1 MNLKLSGR
9 GPEPPAPL
17 APMIRRRP
25 RRLGLGIRLGR
36 VCPAEYAAPAVARP
50 YGELSLALCQPG
62 HGTVALMLTA
72 SRRVTKLLTVR
83 LPGPASGKQNTEC
96 ESEKVPTLKFS
107 GSPRAGGTAAPA
119 SLRPASE
126 SIISDRHGDVG
137 VYTCVCVLILS
148 DKPSSTVVMCMYLN
162 VSVGILSVCAC
173 MCMYYQTTY
182 ATNV

>member
-9 GPEPPAPL
+9 GPGPPAPL

-36 VCPAEYAAPAVARP
+36 VCPAAYAAPAVARP
-50 YGELSLALCQPG
+50 YGELSLAPCQ
-62 HGTVALMLTA
+62 
-72 SRRVTKLLTVR
+72 SRYRCSDANRVTVTKLLTVR

-96 ESEKVPTLKFS
+96 ESEKVPTLKIS
-107 GSPRAGGTAAPA
+107 GFPRPCGTAA

-162 VSVGILSVCAC
+162 VSAGILSVCAC